1 MRKKALRQSI
11 FREIRQSKA
20 RFFSILLIILL
31 GVCFYA
37 GIKATG
43 PDMIHTADAYYNENR
58 LMDAKIMSP
67 IGLEEED
74 LDLIK
79 ETKEVSQ
86 AEGGYTIDVSEANE
100 NQVVRLMSY
109 DMEKSNA
116 LNQPR
121 IETGRL
127 PQKVDEIALDNRS
140 YELEKYKIGDTITFK
155 PRDKE
160 HLTTTTYRVVGFIN
174 SPLYIDRVS
183 RGNTTIG
190 KGSVDFFGLIPK
202 ENMTLDVYTDIY
214 VIFKGTVGKTSY
226 SSDYKKAVEQGN
238 HSLETALADR
248 PQKRV
253 NQLKS
258 DGYKKIEDGKQQL
271 ATASRQLTEGTE
283 RLESAKA
290 QLADQQIQVS
300 LSEKM
305 GQVMPSE
312 QLSELQQAENK
323 LNLQEAKLN
332 KERKILTDKQAQLV
346 TKEQELTEL
355 ERPEYVFMTRDN
367 QPSYSEYEDNADRIS
382 SIATVF
388 PVFFFMIAALICLTT
403 MTRMVDEKRG
413 EIGTLKALG
422 YSNWEISQKFIVYA
436 TLASLIGSGMGLVIG
451 FYLFPTVIFNAYG
464 SMYNLPS
471 VIITYYLNYSIQS
484 VVVALLCTLLSS
496 LIVLRVDLLSTP
508 AVLMRPKAPKPGKRI
523 WLERLPHI
531 WKRLNFNQKVTAR
544 NLFRYKQR
552 MLMTVLGIAGCM
564 AMIITGFGLKDSIGD
579 IVDIQFSRIWHYDA
593 TVTYNPDATLDE
605 SKQYATEKDNIKALD
620 QQLLVSQKKV
630 EVSKKGYSEQDVII
644 DTPKDVTSLPQFITF
659 ADRQTKDTFT
669 LDDKG
674 VIINEKLSNLFDVS
688 IGDKLDITDGDDK
701 TYQVTVRHIAENYA
715 MHFMYMTPAYYDK
728 VFSEPPTYQVELLT
742 VNTSLSSK
750 QEETLAETLMDTKK
764 AINVTF
770 TSQIGKAMDDTM
782 GSLNIVV
789 WVLIVS
795 AAMLAFIV
803 LYNLTNINISERIRE
818 LSTIK
823 VLGFYDKEVTMYVY
837 RENNILTLLGIGL
850 GCLLGKWL
858 HGFVLKTAEI
868 DMMMFP
874 PDIHLISYVYSA
886 LLTSFFSFVV
896 MVVMHRRLKKVDMI
910 EALKSNE

>member
-43 PDMIHTADAYYNENR
+43 PDMIHTADAYYHQNR

-67 IGLEEED
+67 IGLEEKD

-79 ETKEVSQ
+79 ETKDVSHV
-86 AEGGYTIDVSEANE
+86 EGGYTLDVSEANE

-109 DMEKSNA
+109 DMEKSNS

-121 IETGRL
+121 LEAGRL
-127 PQKVDEIALDNRS
+127 PQKLDEIALDNRS

-155 PRDKE
+155 PTDKE

-202 ENMTLDVYTDIY
+202 ENMRLEVYTDIY
-214 VIFKGTVGKTSY
+214 VTFKDTIGKTSY
-226 SSDYKKAVEQGN
+226 SSDYKKAVEQGS

-248 PQKRV
+248 PQQRV
-253 NQLKS
+253 TQLKS
-258 DGYKKIEDGKQQL
+258 DGFKKIEDGKQQL
-271 ATASRQLTEGTE
+271 ETASRQLAEGTE
-283 RLESAKA
+283 QLENAKA
-290 QLADQQIQVS
+290 QLAEQHIQLS
-300 LSEKM
+300 LLEKM
-305 GQVMPSE
+305 GQGIPSE
-312 QLSELQQAENK
+312 QLSELQQAENE
-323 LNLQEAKLN
+323 LNLQETKLN
-332 KERKILTDKQAQLV
+332 KEQQTVTDKQAELE
-346 TKEQELTEL
+346 TNEQELTEL
-355 ERPEYVFMTRDN
+355 ERPEYVFMTRDD
-367 QPSYSEYEDNADRIS
+367 QPAYSEYEDNADRIS

-464 SMYNLPS
+464 SMYNLPP
-471 VIITYYLNYSIQS
+471 VIITYYLSYSIQS

-564 AMIITGFGLKDSIGD
+564 AMIITGFGLKGSIGD
-579 IVDIQFSRIWHYDA
+579 IVDIQFSKIWHYDA

-605 SKQYATEKDNIKALD
+605 SKQYTTEKENIQALD

-630 EVSKKGYSEQDVII
+630 EVSKKGYSKQDVII

-659 ADRQTKDTFT
+659 TDRQTKDTFT
-669 LDDKG
+669 LDDTG

-715 MHFMYMTPAYYDK
+715 MHFMYMTPAYYDT
-728 VFSEPPTYQVELLT
+728 VFSESPTYQVELLT
-742 VNTSLSSK
+742 VNTTLSSK
-750 QEETLAETLMDTKK
+750 QEEALAETLMDTKK

-823 VLGFYDKEVTMYVY
+823 VLGFYDNEVTMYVY

-874 PDIHLISYVYSA
+874 PDIHFISYVYSA

-896 MVVMHRRLKKVDMI
+896 MAVMHRRLKKVDMI

>member
-605 SKQYATEKDNIKALD
+605 SKQYATEKENIKALD

-728 VFSEPPTYQVELLT
+728 VFSETPTYQVELLT